1 MAGAA
6 TRIQSRGA
14 FLAILSAIAFPKW
27 CAWSW
32 CQCDDCR
39 DPQRRWL
46 AFLWRPLLRDPDDD
60 MVMEAAVNGQ
70 ADLLVTFKRRDF
82 GVVGERFGIRVCS
95 PGEAIRDLEQS
106 A

>member
-1 MAGAA
+1 
-6 TRIQSRGA
+6 
-14 FLAILSAIAFPKW
+14 
-27 CAWSW
+27 
-32 CQCDDCR
+32 
-39 DPQRRWL
+39 
-46 AFLWRPLLRDPDDD
+46 